1 MAGPPVPGDDPV
13 VEGEPERREVLVRR
27 RDGRQPLEH
36 AAQVVAE
43 EADQP
48 AEERRRIGRDDEGAV
63 EAGDEAA
70 RDRERVR
77 AGGRRLED
85 RDRIGCQVG
94 PAGVASRPGALEQ
107 DEAGQVAKRLG
118 GVDRARRGD
127 AVRKPPEPE
136 RRAGSIGR
144 DHLPPDDT
152 ATRRRGSSSARLAP
166 TVRARSPRRGRPR
179 GQRNSSATYYGAEL
193 LFGAR
198 SPLAR
203 RPGRRTAAPAPL
215 ASTDADA

>member
-1 MAGPPVPGDDPV
+1 MSRRRRQPSVDLVEPARQPPPVTVEGPPAEPGMAGPPVPGDDPV
-13 VEGEPERREVLVRR
+13 VEREPERREVLVRR

-48 AEERRRIGRDDEGAV
+48 AEEWRRIGRDDEGPV
-63 EAGDEAA
+63 EAGDKAA
-70 RDRERVR
+70 RDGERVR
-77 AGGRRLED
+77 AGRRGLED
-85 RDRIGCQVG
+85 RHRIGRQVG

-118 GVDRARRGD
+118 GVDRARSGD

-152 ATRRRGSSSARLAP
+152 ATPSVRPRSAPDGALAP
-166 TVRARSPRRGRPR
+166 SIAYAIS
-179 GQRNSSATYYGAEL
+179 
-193 LFGAR
+193 
-198 SPLAR
+198 
-203 RPGRRTAAPAPL
+203 
-215 ASTDADA
+215 